1 MASASFTVLNQRKRK
16 YLEGRT
22 NGLTKTEAKRLAGYA
37 ESTDPCKIENTSV
50 KAAFSRLVRQYIPAH
65 KLAAR
70 IAEGVDATK
79 TIIVGSGEKAEGQEV
94 ADFRERREYVKLAA
108 EYGQYVELESKSA
121 DVSVAVG
128 FTLINGITRPKQEP
142 GA

>member
-1 MASASFTVLNQRKRK
+1 MASASFTALNQRKRK

-50 KAAFSRLVRQYIPAH
+50 KAAFSRLVRQYVPAH

-79 TIIVGSGEKAEGQEV
+79 SVTVGSGENLEQQEV
-94 ADFRERREYVKLAA
+94 TDFRERREYVKLAA
-108 EYGQYVELESKSA
+108 EYGQYVEPEAKGG
-121 DVSVAVG
+121 DVNVAVG
-128 FTLINGITRPKQEP
+128 FTLINGITRPKRD
-142 GA
+142 